1 MELIYNK
8 LNVTEKQQERENEI
22 LICLHNFPSVV
33 EILLPRKKLRQSNQ
47 SSNKSKL
54 ITNLFGRMRLKEILP
69 FFCSKRLI
77 PYLIRLATVM

>member
-33 EILLPRKKLRQSNQ
+33 EILLLRK
-47 SSNKSKL
+47 
-54 ITNLFGRMRLKEILP
+54 T
-69 FFCSKRLI
+69 
-77 PYLIRLATVM
+77 